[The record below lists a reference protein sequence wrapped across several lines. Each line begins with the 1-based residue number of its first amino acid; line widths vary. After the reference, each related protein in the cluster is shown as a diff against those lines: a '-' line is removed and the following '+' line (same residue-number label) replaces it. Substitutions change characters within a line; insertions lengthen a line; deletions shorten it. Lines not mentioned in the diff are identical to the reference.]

1 MQYKMFLL
9 SGLLTA
15 GLFAA
20 DTVKR
25 LANSAEVFQEIM
37 EVADRAI
44 PQKLLDKSECIVVV
58 PGMKKGAFFVGGK
71 YAAGLSPAAA
81 HRADGDRRPRS
92 AWRAAVSD
100 CRSAEPKRT
109 SSC

>member
-9 SGLLTA
+9 SGLLAA

-71 YAAGLSPAAA
+71 YGRGFVSCRRSPGGWGPAGDESAAGG
-81 HRADGDRRPRS
+81 AD
-92 AWRAAVSD
+92 
-100 CRSAEPKRT
+100 
-109 SSC
+109 